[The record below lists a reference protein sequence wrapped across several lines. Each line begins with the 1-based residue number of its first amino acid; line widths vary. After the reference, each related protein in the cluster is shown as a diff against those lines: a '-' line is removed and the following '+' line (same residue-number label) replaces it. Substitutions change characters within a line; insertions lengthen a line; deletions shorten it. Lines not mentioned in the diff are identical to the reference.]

1 MKKPLKE
8 QKTVLLILL
17 SNIFIVF
24 LGVGLIVPV
33 MPSFM
38 NIMHLS
44 GKTMGYLVAAFAF
57 AQLLMSP
64 LAGRWID
71 TYGRKNDRYRLSA
84 LQCIGINLWFRHTC
98 IRSLYRQNSWRDCWC
113 IHYACRHSLCCG
125 HHLSRGKT

>member
-1 MKKPLKE
+1 MERYFTGVILQRE
-8 QKTVLLILL
+8 VLLHEETIERTKTVLLILL

-71 TYGRKNDRYRLSA
+71 TYGRK
-84 LQCIGINLWFRHTC
+84 
-98 IRSLYRQNSWRDCWC
+98 
-113 IHYACRHSLCCG
+113 
-125 HHLSRGKT
+125 K

>member
-44 GKTMGYLVAAFAF
+44 GRTMGYLVAAFAF

-71 TYGRKNDRYRLSA
+71 IYGRK
-84 LQCIGINLWFRHTC
+84 
-98 IRSLYRQNSWRDCWC
+98 
-113 IHYACRHSLCCG
+113 
-125 HHLSRGKT
+125 K

>member
-1 MKKPLKE
+1 MKKPIKE

-24 LGVGLIVPV
+24 LGVGLIIPV

-44 GKTMGYLVAAFAF
+44 GQTMGYLVAAFAF

-71 TYGRKNDRYRLSA
+71 TYGRK
-84 LQCIGINLWFRHTC
+84 
-98 IRSLYRQNSWRDCWC
+98 
-113 IHYACRHSLCCG
+113 
-125 HHLSRGKT
+125 K

>member
-1 MKKPLKE
+1 MKKPIKD
-8 QKTVLLILL
+8 QKAVLLILL

-44 GKTMGYLVAAFAF
+44 GQTMGYLMAAFAF

-64 LAGRWID
+64 FAGRWID
-71 TYGRKNDRYRLSA
+71 SYGRKKMIV
-84 LQCIGINLWFRHTC
+84 IGLLLFSVSELIFGLGTHV
-98 IRSLYRQNSWRDCWC
+98 SVLYFSRVLGGLAV
-113 IHYACRHSLCCG
+113 HLLC
-125 HHLSRGKT
+125 LA